1 MVVCVTQTTAE
12 DNKQIHSTFNKNMAQ
27 TLYSLA
33 SKHLIA
39 MKKTHFCLLILIFIY
54 SCNIKEQSEIQK
66 EVLSSTEVIEIDA
79 DELVKSFAKDSIA
92 ATEKYIGKVLS
103 VKGKVAIFEQIDT
116 LRGHVNDSLPAPI
129 KWLVNRIVNDIQTSN
144 IFFEEVGKANT
155 YYNLQATFP
164 KEYRK
169 ELIGIK
175 QKSKVQV
182 KGKLEHITTLY
193 QTQADSTTKTLLYTL
208 SLQGCI
214 IESKK

>member
-1 MVVCVTQTTAE
+1 MVCETQTTAE

-33 SKHLIA
+33 SKHLNT
-39 MKKTHFCLLILIFIY
+39 MKKNHFCILILIFIY

-103 VKGKVAIFEQIDT
+103 VKGKVAVFEQIDT
-116 LRGHVNDSLPAPI
+116 LRGHVNDSLPAPL
-129 KWLVNRIVNDIQTSN
+129 KWVVNRIINDIQTSN
-144 IFFEEVGKANT
+144 IFFEEIGRANT
-155 YYNLQATFP
+155 CYTLQATFP

-169 ELIGIK
+169 ELIGVK
-175 QKSKVQV
+175 KKSKVQV
-182 KGKLEHITTLY
+182 KGKLEHITRL
-193 QTQADSTTKTLLYTL
+193 QQVLPDSSKKTLLYTL